1 MSTKNIKVDAIDE
14 ALKFAYLSAD
24 TEQNN
29 IVNPT
34 QQLNYIL
41 NGDYPVQLPDELS
54 SKMIG
59 KLYEKL
65 GVDSL
70 GILLTNA
77 LKDNNIKTDDLAV
90 EVSLPTTTIE
100 QLKEDYILANSIP
113 VISFRNLL
121 KKLQIPFDKVEQ
133 AINKTFHML
142 KNEASFSPSMIG
154 SLQLSY
160 RRRNAST
167 ASAFNTKASKSERQY
182 LFQNEE
188 ALKDRK
194 SVV

>member
-77 LKDNNIKTDDLAV
+77 LK
-90 EVSLPTTTIE
+90 ETI
-100 QLKEDYILANSIP
+100 
-113 VISFRNLL
+113 
-121 KKLQIPFDKVEQ
+121 
-133 AINKTFHML
+133 
-142 KNEASFSPSMIG
+142 
-154 SLQLSY
+154 
-160 RRRNAST
+160 
-167 ASAFNTKASKSERQY
+167 
-182 LFQNEE
+182 
-188 ALKDRK
+188 
-194 SVV
+194 